1 MGGAPAGPETVT
13 TTVRDYDVDQ
23 VQQFIKSTLTS
34 VLIISVMHFQFK
46 FTQPLFMQS
55 ILPIKN
61 LLTHKEALIHLWG
74 DAPEGNLARPFT
86 ADSPFGGLANLFN
99 GGNDSAPTATAAE
112 TPAAAVEEKKKN

>member
-1 MGGAPAGPETVT
+1 MSGAAAPETVT
-13 TTVRDYDVDQ
+13 TTVRDYDIDQ

-61 LLTHKEALIHLWG
+61 LITHKEALIHLWG
-74 DAPEGNLARPFT
+74 DAPEGPLARPFT
-86 ADSPFGGLANLFN
+86 ADSPFAGLANMFN
-99 GGNDSAPTATAAE
+99 GGSDAAPAAAADA
-112 TPAAAVEEKKKN
+112 PAAAVEEKKKN